1 MSMKPKLFFLALL
14 KMNMKPEILFLAMY
28 SIKYT
33 DSLRWAIIIATT
45 IKKSIPNQTVTSKH
59 KAS

>member
-1 MSMKPKLFFLALL
+1 
-14 KMNMKPEILFLAMY
+14 MNMKPEILFLAMY

-33 DSLRWAIIIATT
+33 EAVRGALIIATSIT
-45 IKKSIPNQTVTSKH
+45 KSIPNQSVMSKY

>member
-1 MSMKPKLFFLALL
+1 
-14 KMNMKPEILFLAMY
+14 MKPEILFLAMY

-33 DSLRWAIIIATT
+33 EAVRGALIIATSIT
-45 IKKSIPNQTVTSKH
+45 KSIPNQSVMSKY

>member
-1 MSMKPKLFFLALL
+1 
-14 KMNMKPEILFLAMY
+14 MNMKPEILFLAMY

-33 DSLRWAIIIATT
+33 EAVQRAIIIATT
-45 IKKSIPNQTVTSKH
+45 ITKSILNQTVMSKH